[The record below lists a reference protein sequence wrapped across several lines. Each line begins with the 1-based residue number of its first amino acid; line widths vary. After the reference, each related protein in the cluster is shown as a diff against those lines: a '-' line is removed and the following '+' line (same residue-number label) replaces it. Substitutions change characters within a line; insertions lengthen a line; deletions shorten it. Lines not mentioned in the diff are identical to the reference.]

1 MGRKPIDETGNIYG
15 RLTVLRMA
23 TEEEYPRGAGK
34 PVRWFC
40 QCECGNTTFA
50 DGRDL
55 RKGSRVS
62 CGCQSRE
69 KAKILAYNLGKQNGA
84 NLTGQR
90 FGHLLVIE
98 KSNREEDLNKHYYM
112 WKCQCDC
119 GAITYVRSNYLL
131 SGHSTTC
138 GCGRFNYSMGGSK
151 GEQRIVELLNKN
163 SIIFEREKI
172 FKDCYNGLYRYDF
185 YLPTLKILLEYNGE
199 QHYSYTKKFYKT
211 KTDFLKAQERDRRKI
226 SYALAHGIKIYC
238 IPYWEID
245 SLSSPEDLFA
255 QKFLAKSKFHNDDV
269 FRIKKREGKK

>member
-34 PVRWFC
+34 PIRWLC

-55 RKGSRVS
+55 RNGSRVS

-98 KSNREEDLNKHYYM
+98 KSSREEDLNKPNYM
-112 WKCQCDC
+112 WKCRCDC
-119 GAITYVRSNYLL
+119 GATTYVRSSYL
-131 SGHSTTC
+131 STGHSTTC
-138 GCGRFNYSMGGSK
+138 GCGRFIYGMGGSK
-151 GEQRIVELLNKN
+151 GEQHIVELLSKN
-163 SIIFEREKI
+163 SIVFEREKV

-185 YLPTLKILLEYNGE
+185 YLPTLKILIEYNGQ
-199 QHYSYTKKFYKT
+199 QHYEYTKVFYKHRA
-211 KTDFLKAQERDRRKI
+211 DFLKAQERDRRKI
-226 SYALAHGIKIYC
+226 TYALAHNIKIYC
-238 IPYWEID
+238 IPYWEINNLHD
-245 SLSSPEDLFA
+245 LNDLFNE
-255 QKFLAKSKFHNDDV
+255 KFLAHSKFHNDEAY
-269 FRIKKREGKK
+269 RHQKSKLIK